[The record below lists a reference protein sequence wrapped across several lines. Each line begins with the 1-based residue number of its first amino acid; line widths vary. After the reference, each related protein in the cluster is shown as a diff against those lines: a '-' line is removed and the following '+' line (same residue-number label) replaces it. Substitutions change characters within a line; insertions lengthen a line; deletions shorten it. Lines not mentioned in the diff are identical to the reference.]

1 MDSRWRNGMDGWRV
15 SLYDSYGVLPAG
27 AEGEIA
33 GYEHSGCFIYVL
45 FDGEASPRM
54 LRWDE
59 VRPA

>member
-1 MDSRWRNGMDGWRV
+1 MDGWRV